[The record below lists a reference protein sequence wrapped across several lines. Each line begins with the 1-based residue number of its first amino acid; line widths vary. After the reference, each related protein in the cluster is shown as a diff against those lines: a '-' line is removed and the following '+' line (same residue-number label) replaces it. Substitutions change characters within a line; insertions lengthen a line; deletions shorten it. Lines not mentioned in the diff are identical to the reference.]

1 MGPAFFCEKKV
12 LSYYSCLDSF
22 FRVVSVTF
30 CKEHRYI
37 IAKPQKKSNFSFMGV
52 EQIST
57 SKSPFKDLSKDGLIS
72 KAKFTW
78 VPS

>member
-1 MGPAFFCEKKV
+1 
-12 LSYYSCLDSF
+12 
-22 FRVVSVTF
+22 
-30 CKEHRYI
+30 
-37 IAKPQKKSNFSFMGV
+37 MGV

-78 VPS
+78 VPSSKKGNETLSETQYDLRKIEPVTMKANFIHFWCAESKFMVKK